1 LLSAGET
8 HACGIKL
15 DGSLAC
21 WGVGLAAGQGADL
34 GAVPPGKFK
43 QVSTGANFACAITQ
57 SGQQK
62 CWGVLARQ
70 SL

>member
-1 LLSAGET
+1 LLSSGET
-8 HACGIKL
+8 HACGVKV

-21 WGVGLAAGQGADL
+21 WKAGTAGEQGADF
-34 GAVPPGKFK
+34 GAAPPGKFK
-43 QVSTGANFACAITQ
+43 QVSAGAGFSCAITQ